1 MHIDLNAD
9 LGESFGSWVKGN
21 DEALL
26 DIISSANIAC
36 GFHAGDPDVMAK
48 TIKLAKN
55 RGVGIG
61 AHPGFDDLVGFGR
74 RRLNLPIETIQNQ
87 IRYQIGAIEAMA
99 NAEGTTITHVKLHGA
114 LSNMCSE
121 NYELAKACYEAVM
134 SVAKEV
140 PIMALVKTKQQDAVE
155 SLKANWVGEIFAD
168 RSYNDDATLVD
179 RSMPG
184 AVISDPIA
192 AGARVAEM
200 ITRSAIITHTD
211 KEIKTKIDTVC
222 LHGDTPNAVNIA
234 KEIKDALEKS
244 GITITRF

>member
-9 LGESFGSWVKGN
+9 MGESFGSWVKGN

-74 RRLNLPIETIQNQ
+74 RRLNIPLETIQNQ
-87 IRYQIGAIEAMA
+87 IRYQIGAIKAMA

-140 PIMALVKTKQQDAVE
+140 PIMALVKTKQQKAVE
-155 SLKANWVGEIFAD
+155 NLKAKWVGEIFAD

-184 AVISDPIA
+184 AVIADPIA

-200 ITRSAIITHTD
+200 ISRSAIITHTG

-234 KEIKDALEKS
+234 KAIKDALEKS
-244 GITITRF
+244 GVTITRF

>member
-87 IRYQIGAIEAMA
+87 IRYQIGAIKAMV

-134 SVAKEV
+134 SVTKEV

-155 SLKANWVGEIFAD
+155 NLKANWVGEIFAD

-184 AVISDPIA
+184 AVIADPIA
-192 AGARVAEM
+192 AGSRVAEM
-200 ITRSAIITHTD
+200 ISRSAIITHTG

>member
-9 LGESFGSWVKGN
+9 MGESFGSWVKGN

-48 TIKLAKN
+48 TIRLAKN

-74 RRLNLPIETIQNQ
+74 RRLNIPLETIQNQ
-87 IRYQIGAIEAMA
+87 IRYQIGAIKAMA

-140 PIMALVKTKQQDAVE
+140 PIMALVKTKQQKAVE
-155 SLKANWVGEIFAD
+155 NLKAKWVGEIFAD

-184 AVISDPIA
+184 AVIADPIA

-200 ITRSAIITHTD
+200 ISRSAIITHTG

-222 LHGDTPNAVNIA
+222 LHGDTPNAINIA
-234 KEIKDALEKS
+234 KAIKDALEKS
-244 GITITRF
+244 GVTITRF

>member
-9 LGESFGSWVKGN
+9 MGESFGSWVKGN

-48 TIKLAKN
+48 TIRLAKN

-74 RRLNLPIETIQNQ
+74 RRLNIPLETIQNQ
-87 IRYQIGAIEAMA
+87 IRYQIGAIKAMA

-121 NYELAKACYEAVM
+121 NYELAKACYKAVM
-134 SVAKEV
+134 SVAAEV
-140 PIMALVKTKQQDAVE
+140 PIMALVKTKQQKAVE
-155 SLKANWVGEIFAD
+155 NLKAKWVGEIFAD

-184 AVISDPIA
+184 AVIADPIA

-200 ITRSAIITHTD
+200 ISRSAIITHTG

-234 KEIKDALEKS
+234 KAIKDALEKS
-244 GITITRF
+244 GVTITRF

>member
-9 LGESFGSWVKGN
+9 MGESFGSWVKGN

-48 TIKLAKN
+48 TIRLAKN

-74 RRLNLPIETIQNQ
+74 RRLNIPLETIQNQ
-87 IRYQIGAIEAMA
+87 IRYQIGAIKAMA

-134 SVAKEV
+134 SVAAEV
-140 PIMALVKTKQQDAVE
+140 PIMALVKTKQQKAVE
-155 SLKANWVGEIFAD
+155 NLKAKWVGEIFAD

-184 AVISDPIA
+184 AVIADPIA

-200 ITRSAIITHTD
+200 ISRSAIITHTG

-222 LHGDTPNAVNIA
+222 LHGDTPNAINIA
-234 KEIKDALEKS
+234 KAIKDALEKS

>member
-9 LGESFGSWVKGN
+9 MGESFGSWVKGN

-48 TIKLAKN
+48 TIRLAKN

-74 RRLNLPIETIQNQ
+74 RRLNVPLETIQNQ
-87 IRYQIGAIEAMA
+87 IRYQIGAIKAMA

-134 SVAKEV
+134 SVAAEV
-140 PIMALVKTKQQDAVE
+140 PIMALVKTKQQKAVE
-155 SLKANWVGEIFAD
+155 NLKAKWVGEIFAD

-179 RSMPG
+179 RSMPS
-184 AVISDPIA
+184 AVIADPIA

-200 ITRSAIITHTD
+200 ISRSAIISHTG

-234 KEIKDALEKS
+234 KAIKDALEKS
-244 GITITRF
+244 GVTITRF

>member
-9 LGESFGSWVKGN
+9 MGESFGSWVKGN

-74 RRLNLPIETIQNQ
+74 RRLNIPLETIQNQ
-87 IRYQIGAIEAMA
+87 IRYQIGAIKAMA

-134 SVAKEV
+134 SVAAEV
-140 PIMALVKTKQQDAVE
+140 PIMALVKTKQQKAVE
-155 SLKANWVGEIFAD
+155 NLKAKWVGEIFAD

-184 AVISDPIA
+184 AVIADPIA

-200 ITRSAIITHTD
+200 ISRSAIITHTG

-222 LHGDTPNAVNIA
+222 LHGDTPNAINIA
-234 KEIKDALEKS
+234 KAIKDALEKS
-244 GITITRF
+244 GVTITRF

>member
-87 IRYQIGAIEAMA
+87 IRYQIGAIKAMA

-121 NYELAKACYEAVM
+121 DYELAKACYEAVM
-134 SVAKEV
+134 SVTKEV

-155 SLKANWVGEIFAD
+155 KLKANWVGEIFAD

-184 AVISDPIA
+184 AVIADPIA

-200 ITRSAIITHTD
+200 ISRSAIITHTG

-234 KEIKDALEKS
+234 KEIKDALEKN

>member
-9 LGESFGSWVKGN
+9 MGESFGSWVKGN

-48 TIKLAKN
+48 TIRLAKN

-74 RRLNLPIETIQNQ
+74 RRLNIPLETIQNQ
-87 IRYQIGAIEAMA
+87 IRYQIGAIKAMA

-134 SVAKEV
+134 SVAAEV
-140 PIMALVKTKQQDAVE
+140 PIMALVKTKQQKAVE
-155 SLKANWVGEIFAD
+155 NLKAKWVGEIFAD

-184 AVISDPIA
+184 AVIADPIA

-200 ITRSAIITHTD
+200 ISRSAIITHTG

-234 KEIKDALEKS
+234 KAIKDALEKS
-244 GITITRF
+244 GVTITRF

>member
-9 LGESFGSWVKGN
+9 MGESFGSWVKGN

-48 TIKLAKN
+48 TIRLAKN

-74 RRLNLPIETIQNQ
+74 RRLNIPLETIQNQ
-87 IRYQIGAIEAMA
+87 IRYQIGAIKAMA

-134 SVAKEV
+134 SVAAEV
-140 PIMALVKTKQQDAVE
+140 PIMALVKTKQQKAVE
-155 SLKANWVGEIFAD
+155 NLKAKWVGEIFAD

-184 AVISDPIA
+184 AVVADPIA

-200 ITRSAIITHTD
+200 ISRSAIITHTG

-222 LHGDTPNAVNIA
+222 LHGDTPNAINIA
-234 KEIKDALEKS
+234 KAIKDALEKS
-244 GITITRF
+244 GVTITRF

>member
-74 RRLNLPIETIQNQ
+74 RRLNLSIETIQNQ
-87 IRYQIGAIEAMA
+87 IRYQIGAIKAMA
-99 NAEGTTITHVKLHGA
+99 NAEDTAITHVKLHGA

-134 SVAKEV
+134 SVTKEV

-155 SLKANWVGEIFAD
+155 NLKANWVGEIFAD

-184 AVISDPIA
+184 AVIADPIA

-200 ITRSAIITHTD
+200 ISRSAIITHTG

>member
-74 RRLNLPIETIQNQ
+74 RRLNLPIETIQTQ
-87 IRYQIGAIEAMA
+87 RTKCQVERASLSILREID
-99 NAEGTTITHVKLHGA
+99 KA
-114 LSNMCSE
+114 LNP
-121 NYELAKACYEAVM
+121 AR
-134 SVAKEV
+134 
-140 PIMALVKTKQQDAVE
+140 
-155 SLKANWVGEIFAD
+155 LKVS
-168 RSYNDDATLVD
+168 R
-179 RSMPG
+179 
-184 AVISDPIA
+184 
-192 AGARVAEM
+192 
-200 ITRSAIITHTD
+200 
-211 KEIKTKIDTVC
+211 
-222 LHGDTPNAVNIA
+222 
-234 KEIKDALEKS
+234 
-244 GITITRF
+244 

>member
-9 LGESFGSWVKGN
+9 MGESFGSWVKGN

-48 TIKLAKN
+48 TIRLAKN

-74 RRLNLPIETIQNQ
+74 RRLNIPLETIQNQ
-87 IRYQIGAIEAMA
+87 IRYQIGAIKAMA

-134 SVAKEV
+134 SVAAEV
-140 PIMALVKTKQQDAVE
+140 PIMALVKTKQQKAVE
-155 SLKANWVGEIFAD
+155 NLKAKWVGEIFAD

-184 AVISDPIA
+184 AVIADPIA

-200 ITRSAIITHTD
+200 ISRSAIITHTG

-234 KEIKDALEKS
+234 KAIKDALEKS